1 MEKMDQNVMGIKE
14 GGKKI
19 HFTWN
24 TQIVVLLVLVAMW
37 VFLTLT
43 TENFLTVSN
52 IQNILRQVAIQGINA
67 VGVTLVII
75 TAGIDLSIGSV
86 VALVNVIFAILLVGG
101 TSMWV
106 GILLVLALATAL
118 GFVNGFFIYQFRVP
132 PFIAT
137 LAMMSIARGAAL
149 LISGGRNIFGL
160 PRSIA
165 NFASGT
171 FLGIP
176 NLFWFLIIVIVFME
190 FLLKK
195 TTFGRYVYAVGSNP
209 EAARLSGVNVKLVI
223 IGVYTIAGFL
233 WGLSGILETS
243 RIWMGVPSTGTG
255 YELDAIASAVLGGA
269 SLMGAQGSAL
279 GAFLGALVM
288 TTIYNGSVLLNINPF
303 WQRIIV
309 GIILVITVSIDQMR
323 EKRK

>member
-1 MEKMDQNVMGIKE
+1 MKE
-14 GGKKI
+14 QKELINSSKKKI
-19 HFTWN
+19 SFTWN
-24 TQIVVLLVLVAMW
+24 TQTVILLVLIAMW
-37 VFLTLT
+37 AFLAFATDNFFTLP
-43 TENFLTVSN
+43 N
-52 IQNILRQVAIQGINA
+52 IQNILRQVTIQGVNA

-86 VALVNVIFAILLVGG
+86 VALVNILFATLLVGG
-101 TSMWV
+101 SPIWIS
-106 GILLVLALATAL
+106 ILLVLALAMGL
-118 GFVNGFFIYQFRVP
+118 GFVNGFFVHQFRVP

-149 LISGGRNIFGL
+149 LISGGRNVFGL

-165 NFASGT
+165 NFSSGT

-176 NLFWFLIIVIVFME
+176 NLFWFLILVIVFME
-190 FLLKK
+190 ILLRR

-209 EAARLSGVNVKLVI
+209 EAARLSGVNIRWVI
-223 IGVYTIAGFL
+223 IGVYMIAGFL

-255 YELDAIASAVLGGA
+255 YELDAIAAAVLGGA
-269 SLMGAQGSAL
+269 SLMGAQGSAI
-279 GAFLGALVM
+279 GAFLGAMVM

-323 EKRK
+323 TRRK

>member
-1 MEKMDQNVMGIKE
+1 MTNN
-14 GGKKI
+14 KKI
-19 HFTWN
+19 NFTWS
-24 TQIVVLLVLVAMW
+24 TQTVILLVVVAMW
-37 VFLTLT
+37 IFLSLS
-43 TENFLTVSN
+43 TENFLTILN
-52 IQNILRQVAIQGINA
+52 IQNVLRQVTIQGINA

-86 VALVNVIFAILLVGG
+86 VALVNILFATLLVGG
-101 TSMWV
+101 TPIWFGVLM
-106 GILLVLALATAL
+106 VLALASGL
-118 GFVNGFFIYQFRVP
+118 GFVNGFFVHQFRVP

-149 LISGGRNIFGL
+149 LISGGRNVFGL

-165 NFASGT
+165 EFSSGT
-171 FLGIP
+171 LLGIP
-176 NLFWFLIIVIVFME
+176 NLFWFLIAVIGFME
-190 FLLKK
+190 FLLRK

-209 EAARLSGVNVKLVI
+209 EAARLSGINIRWVI
-223 IGVYTIAGFL
+223 IGVYMIAGFL

-255 YELDAIASAVLGGA
+255 YELDAIAAAVLGGA
-269 SLMGAQGSAL
+269 SLMGAQGSAI

-288 TTIYNGSVLLNINPF
+288 ATIYNGSVLLNINPF

-309 GIILVITVSIDQMR
+309 GIILVITVSIDQIR
-323 EKRK
+323 SRRG

>member
-1 MEKMDQNVMGIKE
+1 MKGQKE
-14 GGKKI
+14 LINSSKKKI
-19 HFTWN
+19 SFIWN
-24 TQIVVLLVLVAMW
+24 TQTVILLVLIAMW
-37 VFLTLT
+37 VFLAIA
-43 TENFLTVSN
+43 TENFFTLPN
-52 IQNILRQVAIQGINA
+52 IQNILRQVTIQGVNA

-86 VALVNVIFAILLVGG
+86 VALVNILFATLLVGG
-101 TSMWV
+101 SSIWIS
-106 GILLVLALATAL
+106 ILLVLALATGL
-118 GFVNGFFIYQFRVP
+118 GFVNGFFVHQFRVP

-149 LISGGRNIFGL
+149 LISGGRNVFGL

-165 NFASGT
+165 NFSSGT

-176 NLFWFLIIVIVFME
+176 NLFWFLILVIVFME
-190 FLLKK
+190 ILLRR

-209 EAARLSGVNVKLVI
+209 EAARLSGVNIRWVI
-223 IGVYTIAGFL
+223 IGVYMIAGFL

-255 YELDAIASAVLGGA
+255 YELDAIAAAVLGGA
-269 SLMGAQGSAL
+269 SLMGAQGSAI
-279 GAFLGALVM
+279 GAFLGAMVM

-309 GIILVITVSIDQMR
+309 GIILIITVSIDQVR
-323 EKRK
+323 TRKK

>member
-1 MEKMDQNVMGIKE
+1 MSQNNE
-14 GGKKI
+14 SLSLAETSKKLK
-19 HFTWN
+19 FTWN
-24 TQIVVLLVLVAMW
+24 TQRVILLVVIAMW
-37 VFLTLT
+37 VFLSIA
-43 TENFLTVSN
+43 TENFLTLSN
-52 IQNILRQVAIQGINA
+52 IQNVLRQVTIQGINA

-86 VALVNVIFAILLVGG
+86 VALINILFALFLVKGLPI
-101 TSMWV
+101 WL
-106 GILLVLALATAL
+106 GILIVLAIATGL
-118 GFVNGFFIYQFRVP
+118 GFVNGFFIHQFRVP

-165 NFASGT
+165 NFSSGT

-176 NLFWFLIIVIVFME
+176 NLFWFLVVVIIFME
-190 FLLKK
+190 FLLRK

-209 EAARLSGVNVKLVI
+209 EAARLSGINIGLVI
-223 IGVYTIAGFL
+223 IGVYMIAGFL

-255 YELDAIASAVLGGA
+255 YELDAIAAAVLGGA
-269 SLMGAQGSAL
+269 SLMGAQGSAI

-288 TTIYNGSVLLNINPF
+288 ATIYNGSVLLNINPF

-309 GIILVITVSIDQMR
+309 GIILIITVSIDQMR
-323 EKRK
+323 TRKK